1 MCGKYPA
8 IPVRECRL
16 LPAMALK
23 IYASE
28 SNQTQPNLVNQKA
41 RMLLYAATIFVSAFL
56 LFLVQ
61 PVIAKQILP
70 WFGGTAAVWTT
81 CLVFFQSA
89 LLLGYFYSDWTTRRL
104 KPKTQA
110 IVHVVLIV
118 IALLL
123 LPIIPGS
130 DWKPAGNEE
139 PTLRIILL
147 LTATIGLPYF
157 LLSTTSPLIQAWFS
171 RSFPG
176 QSPYRLFAL
185 SNLASMIALLGY
197 PFLFEPNI
205 STQNQAIGWSV
216 GFATF
221 AVLIIGTAWYALKTQ
236 QEVAPIAVA
245 FEAGAVAPK
254 RLDKI
259 IWIILSALGSILLL
273 AISNHLTQNIASI
286 PLLWV
291 VPLALYLLT
300 FILTFD
306 VRQGHSPWYQRTL
319 AIPMLAVALVAMG
332 WTLADTSLHF
342 ELKWQIGIFS
352 FGLFI
357 ACMFCHGELV
367 ERKPHPKYLTQFYL
381 MISIGGAC
389 GAALVGI
396 IAPLTLPAYFE
407 MEFALLAVAL
417 VATWLVWNLF
427 PRDSRRWQFFV
438 SVGTGFLVTLFCV
451 GATVFTIQQYR
462 DDVINMS
469 RNFYGTLRVKEY
481 NPPGVEHR
489 RRSLVHG
496 AILHGDQYMDP
507 PYNRSATTYYKTKS
521 GIGLALLAKEQL
533 NGDQHRRIGLI
544 GLGTGT
550 LAAYGNKGD
559 VFRFYEINQTV
570 VDIAKRDF
578 RFLSDTEATI
588 EIGLGDARLNLERE
602 PAQNFD
608 VLAIDAF
615 SSDSIPVHLITL
627 EALDIYARHMKPD
640 GVIAFHVSNRFLDL
654 KPVVNMLADKRGFHV
669 AWVRDEYED
678 GTTTSDWVLLS
689 KDKSFLLRKEIVEGS
704 YVIMPQPGWRIWTDD
719 FNNLLQV
726 LK

>member
-1 MCGKYPA
+1 MILY
-8 IPVRECRL
+8 I
-16 LPAMALK
+16 
-23 IYASE
+23 
-28 SNQTQPNLVNQKA
+28 
-41 RMLLYAATIFVSAFL
+41 LYAATIFVSAFL

-81 CLVFFQSA
+81 CLVFFQTA
-89 LLLGYFYSDWTTRRL
+89 LLLGYFYSDWTTRNL

-110 IVHVVLIV
+110 TVHLIL
-118 IALLL
+118 IAIAIAL
-123 LPIIPGS
+123 LPIIPS
-130 DWKPAGNEE
+130 DAWKPAGDEA

-147 LTATIGLPYF
+147 LIATIGLPYF
-157 LLSTTSPLIQAWFS
+157 LLSTTSPLIQAWFAKS
-171 RSFPG
+171 YPG

-205 STQNQAIGWSV
+205 ATRQQALGWSI
-216 GFATF
+216 GFGVF
-221 AVLIIGTAWYALKTQ
+221 AALIAGAAWFALKTQ
-236 QEVAPIAVA
+236 REVATEVA
-245 FEAGAVAPK
+245 AHEEDAVAPTWPQK
-254 RLDKI
+254 FT
-259 IWIILSALGSILLL
+259 WIILSGLGSILLL
-273 AISNHLTQNIASI
+273 AISNHLTQNISSI

-306 VRQGHSPWYQRTL
+306 AKDKQSGWYQRTFML
-319 AIPMLAVALVAMG
+319 PMLAAVLVAMA
-332 WTLADTSLHF
+332 WTLADSSLHF
-342 ELKWQIGIFS
+342 QLKWQIGIFS
-352 FGLFI
+352 AGLFV

-381 MISIGGAC
+381 MISIGGAV

-396 IAPLTLPAYFE
+396 VAPLTLPAYFE
-407 MEFALLAVAL
+407 LEFAMVAVAL
-417 VATWLVWNLF
+417 VATWLTIGMF
-427 PRDSRRWQFFV
+427 RRDATNGDDAKRDWIFYTATT
-438 SVGTGFLVTLFCV
+438 TGAVVTAFCI
-451 GATVFTIQQYR
+451 GATVYTVQQYKN
-462 DDVINMS
+462 DVIYMS

-481 NPPGVEHR
+481 NPPGVEYR
-489 RRSLVHG
+489 RRSLIHG

-521 GIGLALLAKEQL
+521 GIGLTLLAKEKVG
-533 NGDQHRRIGLI
+533 NRRVGLI
-544 GLGTGT
+544 GLGAGT

-559 VFRFYEINQTV
+559 VFRFYDINPTV
-570 VDIAKRDF
+570 VEIAKRDF

-588 EIGLGDARLNLERE
+588 ELGLGDARLNLERE
-602 PAQNFD
+602 APQNFD

-627 EALDIYARHMKPD
+627 EALDIYAKHMKPD

-654 KPVVNMLADKRGFHV
+654 KPVVQMIAEKRGFHV
-669 AWVRDEYED
+669 AWVRDQYED
-678 GTTTSDWVLLS
+678 GSTSSDWVLVT
-689 KDKSFLLRKEIVEGS
+689 KDKPFLLKPDIVNATYIIPPE
-704 YVIMPQPGWRIWTDD
+704 PGWRIWTDD